1 MSVIRSVLGD
11 IKTTQLGLTLSHEH
25 LLWSIPEPFKD
36 EDPDLGFD
44 DPEMAINELKLFQ
57 RVGGAAIVEMTTA
70 EIGRKPEDLVN
81 ISRASDI
88 HILAATGHHKDKFS
102 RLPLA
107 ELSVEAIMEKITRE
121 INVGIDG
128 TDIKAGVIKAA
139 TSKDQATP
147 SERKVIQA
155 VGQAFKETGAPV
167 STHTEA
173 GTFAL
178 EQIKLLMDAGVPP
191 ERMLIGHLD
200 RGLPEQLY
208 LAIARTG
215 VYLGFDQI
223 GKEKYWLDSERIRII
238 MTLVIAGYT
247 NRILLSGDMARK
259 SNWISYGPECGPGLA
274 YIPTRF
280 QSKLIKAGIPKDLLH
295 EVMLENPSRFF
306 AIT

>member
-11 IKTTQLGLTLSHEH
+11 IKTPQPGFTLSHEH
-25 LLWSIPEPFKD
+25 LLWSVPEPFKD

-44 DPEMAINELKLFQ
+44 DPEMAINELKLF
-57 RVGGAAIVEMTTA
+57 RGAGGAAIVEMTTS
-70 EIGRKPEDLVN
+70 EIGRRPEDLAN
-81 ISRASDI
+81 ISRASGL
-88 HILAATGHHKDKFS
+88 HIIAATGHHKDKFS

-107 ELSVEAIMEKITRE
+107 EFSVEAIVDKITRE

-128 TDIKAGVIKAA
+128 TDIKAGVIKVA
-139 TSKDQATP
+139 TSRDQATS

-173 GTFAL
+173 GTFAM
-178 EQIKLLMDAGVPP
+178 EQIKLLMEVGVPP

-200 RGLPEQLY
+200 RGLPDQVY
-208 LAIARTG
+208 LAVARTG

-223 GKEKYWLDSERIRII
+223 GKEKYWPDSERIRII
-238 MTLVIAGYT
+238 MLLVNAGYA

-259 SNWISYGPECGPGLA
+259 SNWISYGPGCGPGLA

-280 QSKLIKAGIPKDLLH
+280 RSELIKAGIPHDLLD
-295 EVMLENPSRFF
+295 EIMLENPSRFF
-306 AIT
+306 AIH